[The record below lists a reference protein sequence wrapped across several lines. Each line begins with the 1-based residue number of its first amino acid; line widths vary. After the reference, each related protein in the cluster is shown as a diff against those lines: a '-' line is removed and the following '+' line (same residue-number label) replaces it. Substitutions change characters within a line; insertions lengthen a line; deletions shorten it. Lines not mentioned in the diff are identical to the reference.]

1 MSITKIFTSKSSSP
15 LKKSTCCFLTLSFFF
30 LMFSVSFFKISV
42 NFLIYIH
49 VYFLAILLITEIT
62 KGLSL
67 LYVFPTE
74 FCPWKFISMFFS
86 LEIMKS
92 FIGLYLWEF
101 WDLKCFL
108 WERICYFPFTNLDV
122 MNLALHYAITAPWGF
137 LDHADYVNSN
147 HNPFWGWLW
156 FQNVRTH
163 THTHTLVWSL
173 CQKKNVFFILP
184 VFCSPVFFYSTISL
198 RMLPFKFSDF
208 KWEFQFHLGALS
220 FVITRPL
227 KHRIFGNWDGWMP
240 PWQQWHKCQLN
251 KLVFTSLLTFGL

>member
-74 FCPWKFISMFFS
+74 FCPWKFISVFFS

-163 THTHTLVWSL
+163 THTHTHTHTLVWSL
-173 CQKKNVFFILP
+173 CQKKKMCSSSSLFFALQ
-184 VFCSPVFFYSTISL
+184 FSST
-198 RMLPFKFSDF
+198 LPFLWGCYLSSFQISNESFSF
-208 KWEFQFHLGALS
+208 IWGPCLLLS
-220 FVITRPL
+220 QD
-227 KHRIFGNWDGWMP
+227 H
-240 PWQQWHKCQLN
+240 
-251 KLVFTSLLTFGL
+251 